1 VYKVLLVDDEILVRE
16 AISAKI
22 QWQQLGFELAGD
34 CENGKDAI
42 EFLEETPVDVVLT
55 DICMPYVDGM
65 ALSKYIYE
73 NMPQTTTI
81 IFSGYGDFDYAKQAI
96 QYKVAEYILKPVT
109 AKELSEVLSRIK
121 GKLDGERRQ
130 EEKLDEL
137 TKVYHNYTKNE
148 ALIVSRILSRLV
160 MGTQAVETS
169 LQELEEFG
177 VSVVG
182 LVYRVVT
189 IDIDVYSG
197 LYEIDDELK
206 KESALMSFVVENI
219 SSEIVDNHKAGLAYR
234 DSDNRVCILFFTNKP
249 KEFATEVSSICREIK
264 DTVYQAMKLSVSMGI
279 GISVNKLEN
288 LSKSYDSAAKILKYR
303 YTKGSGVIF
312 DCEKL
317 RPVENPME
325 LERNLKD
332 IASAVRGRDKELLE
346 DILNHIEERIKAGY
360 VTRNRTVAY
369 LQQVLR
375 ILHEIVYETNENF
388 KLQDSDVSG
397 ITEARSLTEAMKL
410 IRNYAKAGM
419 EAVSEAGY
427 SSGELQAIMAM
438 DYIKENYNNP
448 DLSLNQIC
456 SYLSISTS
464 RFSSIFKEAT
474 GKTFMEVLTN
484 VRMERAK
491 QLLRQTSLKNYE
503 IAERVGFSDPHYFSI
518 AFKKMTGKTP
528 KEYAREI

>member
-1 VYKVLLVDDEILVRE
+1 
-16 AISAKI
+16 
-22 QWQQLGFELAGD
+22 
-34 CENGKDAI
+34 
-42 EFLEETPVDVVLT
+42 
-55 DICMPYVDGM
+55 M
-65 ALSKYIYE
+65 
-73 NMPQTTTI
+73 
-81 IFSGYGDFDYAKQAI
+81 
-96 QYKVAEYILKPVT
+96 
-109 AKELSEVLSRIK
+109 
-121 GKLDGERRQ
+121 
-130 EEKLDEL
+130 
-137 TKVYHNYTKNE
+137 
-148 ALIVSRILSRLV
+148 
-160 MGTQAVETS
+160 
-169 LQELEEFG
+169 
-177 VSVVG
+177 
-182 LVYRVVT
+182 
-189 IDIDVYSG
+189 
-197 LYEIDDELK
+197 
-206 KESALMSFVVENI
+206 
-219 SSEIVDNHKAGLAYR
+219 
-234 DSDNRVCILFFTNKP
+234 
-249 KEFATEVSSICREIK
+249 
-264 DTVYQAMKLSVSMGI
+264 
-279 GISVNKLEN
+279 
-288 LSKSYDSAAKILKYR
+288 
-303 YTKGSGVIF
+303 
-312 DCEKL
+312 
-317 RPVENPME
+317 
-325 LERNLKD
+325 
-332 IASAVRGRDKELLE
+332 
-346 DILNHIEERIKAGY
+346 
-360 VTRNRTVAY
+360 AY

-438 DYIKENYNNP
+438 DYIKENYSNP

>member
-1 VYKVLLVDDEILVRE
+1 MYKVLLVDDEILVRE

-22 QWQQLGFELAGD
+22 QWEQLGFELAGD
-34 CENGKDAI
+34 CENGKEAI
-42 EFLEETPVDVVLT
+42 AFLEATPVDVVLT
-55 DICMPYVDGM
+55 DIYMPYVDGM
-65 ALSKYIYE
+65 GLSKYIYE
-73 NMPQTTTI
+73 NMPQTTII

-109 AKELSEVLSRIK
+109 AKELSQVLTRIK
-121 GKLDGERRQ
+121 GKLDGERRK

-148 ALIVSRILSRLV
+148 SLIVSRILSRLV

-169 LQELEEFG
+169 LQEMEEFG
-177 VSVVG
+177 IFVEG
-182 LVYRVVT
+182 DVYRVAA

-219 SSEIVDNHKAGLAYR
+219 SNEIVNNYKAGLAYR
-234 DSDNRVCILFFTNKP
+234 DSDNRVCILFFTDRAK
-249 KEFATEVSSICREIK
+249 KFVWEVSSICREIK
-264 DTVYQAMKLSVSMGI
+264 DTVFQVMKLSVSMGI

-288 LSKSYDSAAKILKYR
+288 LSRSYESATKILKYR

-312 DCEKL
+312 DCEEPQ
-317 RPVENPME
+317 PVENPME

-332 IASAVRGRDKELLE
+332 IVSAVRESDEELLK
-346 DILNHIEERIKAGY
+346 DILNHIEERLKSGY
-360 VTRNRTVAY
+360 VTRSRAVAY
-369 LQQVLR
+369 LQQVLGV
-375 ILHEIVYETNENF
+375 LHETVYATNENF

-397 ITEARSLTEAMKL
+397 ITEARSLVEAMKL
-410 IRNYAKAGM
+410 IKNYAKAGM
-419 EAVSEAGY
+419 NAVSAAGY
-427 SSGELQAIMAM
+427 SSGELQAIRAM
-438 DYIKENYNNP
+438 DYIKENYSDP
-448 DLSLNQIC
+448 ALSLNQIC
-456 SYLSISTS
+456 NYLNISTS

-474 GKTFMEVLTN
+474 GKTFMEVLTS

-503 IAERVGFSDPHYFSI
+503 IAEKVGFSDPHYFSI
-518 AFKKMTGKTP
+518 AFKKMTGRTP
-528 KEYAREI
+528 KEYARET